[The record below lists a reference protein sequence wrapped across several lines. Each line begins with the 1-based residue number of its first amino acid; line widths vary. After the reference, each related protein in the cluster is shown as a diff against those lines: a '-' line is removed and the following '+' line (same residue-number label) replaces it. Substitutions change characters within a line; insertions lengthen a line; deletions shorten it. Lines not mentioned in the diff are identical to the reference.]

1 MLQIAFLVALSA
13 LSGQQDP
20 SPRIEVLQDGMTV
33 VRQPQTHVLR
43 ARVNDRDTLSTTCA
57 ATDEPMAMAI
67 PEAAA
72 KRSFPVETH
81 AATKITIVN
90 ADQPGRGFNDPT
102 PAQPAGGNPGTT
114 LGEQRLNAFRYAAEI
129 WERAIQSPVEIQIRA
144 TFAPIPDR
152 GECTATSGI
161 LGAAGPSETAADFP
175 GAPMSG
181 VAYPIALA
189 NSLAGRDLRLGSPDI
204 DAFFNA
210 DVDNDTCLGK
220 RSWYYGLD
228 GRSGEHVDLVVVLL
242 HEFAHGLGMS
252 GMMKVS
258 TGLFVGGKPGIF
270 ETHALDLVTG
280 LRFDQLN
287 AQQRKAAAISGNRTV
302 WDGTATRQAAAQ
314 LLNISST
321 LRVTGIA
328 GSVSFAVNP
337 ASFGPRTDA
346 VPVAGRIVAPMDA
359 ADADGPSTTDGC
371 SSYANPAEVAGR
383 VALVDRGSCF
393 FVTKAL
399 RAQEAGALAV
409 LVANHEPC
417 GPSPMGGEST
427 DVRIPALGLT
437 KADGDAIRQQLAL
450 GPVDG
455 AVALDPS
462 SRSGTDLSGFVRL
475 YVPCEVEEGSS
486 MYHWDTSTTP
496 NLLMEPSISE
506 DLTHGLDLTIRQ
518 LIDIGWTP
526 TSPAGR
532 RVLRR

>member
-1 MLQIAFLVALSA
+1 MLEIALLVALSA
-13 LSGQQDP
+13 LSGQQAQR
-20 SPRIEVLQDGMTV
+20 PRMEVAPDGMTV
-33 VRQPQTHVLR
+33 IRQPQTHVLR
-43 ARVNDRDTLSTTCA
+43 AHRSDGGELSTTCA
-57 ATDEPMAMAI
+57 ATDEPMAMAM
-67 PEAAA
+67 PDVAA

-102 PAQPAGGNPGTT
+102 PAQPIGGNPGTT

-129 WERAIQSPVEIQIRA
+129 WERSIESPVEIQIMA
-144 TFAPIPDR
+144 TFSPIRDR
-152 GECTATSGI
+152 GECTASSGI
-161 LGAAGPSETAADFP
+161 LGAAGPFETVADFP
-175 GAPMSG
+175 GAPKSG
-181 VAYPIALA
+181 VVYPIALA
-189 NSLAGRDLRLGSPDI
+189 NSLVGQDLRLGSPDI

-210 DVDNDTCLGK
+210 DVDNNTCLGN
-220 RSWYYGLD
+220 RNWYYGLD

-252 GMMKVS
+252 GMMNVN
-258 TGLFVGGKPGIF
+258 TGQFFGGKPGIF

-280 LRFDQLN
+280 RRFDQLS
-287 AQQRKAAAISGNRTV
+287 AQERKAAVINGTRTV
-302 WDGTATRQAAAQ
+302 WDGTATRDSAARM
-314 LLNISST
+314 LNISST

-328 GSVSFAVNP
+328 GSASYAINP
-337 ASFGPRTDA
+337 ASFGPRTEA
-346 VPVAGRIVAPMDA
+346 VPVAGRIVAPNDA

-371 SSYANPAEVAGR
+371 STYQNPAEVAGR
-383 VALVDRGSCF
+383 VALVDRGGCF

-417 GPSPMGGEST
+417 GPSPMGGQST

-437 KADGDAIRQQLAL
+437 KDDGNAIRQQLAL
-450 GPVDG
+450 GPADG

-462 SRSGTDLSGFVRL
+462 SRSGTDLAGFVRL
-475 YVPCEVEEGSS
+475 YVPCEVEPGSS
-486 MYHWDTSTTP
+486 MYHWDVSTTP

-506 DLTHGLDLTIRQ
+506 DLTHGLDLTVRQ

-526 TSPAGR
+526 TTPTGR